1 MSSLFDLAP
10 LPTVAVAGSDRRF
23 PVGRV
28 FCVGRNYEAHAREM
42 GHDPNREAPF
52 FFTKFPQSVVPSGST
67 IPYPPKTGNYHHEA
81 ELVIAIGKAG
91 AGLDPKSALSI
102 VFGYAA
108 GLDMTRRDL
117 QGEAKDKGRPWD
129 LGKNFAFSAP
139 IGTIRPVEGHGH
151 VDAASIE
158 LTVNGI
164 VKQKADVKE
173 LIWNCAEVI
182 SHLSQFER
190 LLPGDLIYT
199 GTPAGVA
206 AVVAGDVLVL
216 TIAGLE
222 PLTIRIGEREKDFES

>member
-1 MSSLFDLAP
+1 MSSVFELPA
-10 LPTVAVAGSDRRF
+10 LPTVAIAGTDKRF

-28 FCVGRNYEAHAREM
+28 FCVGRNYAAHAREM
-42 GHDPNREAPF
+42 GGNPDREPPF
-52 FFTKFPQSVVPSGST
+52 FFTKFPQTIVPGGGT
-67 IPYPPKTGNYHHEA
+67 IPYPPQTSDYHHEA

-91 AGLDPKSALSI
+91 AALDVKSSLDI

-117 QGEAKDKGRPWD
+117 QGKAKEQGRPWD
-129 LGKNFAFSAP
+129 LGKNFAFAGP

-151 VDAASIE
+151 ADSGAIV
-158 LTVNGI
+158 LTVNGNL
-164 VKQKADVKE
+164 KQEADLKD
-173 LIWNCAEVI
+173 LIWNNAEIV
-182 SHLSQFER
+182 SYLSQFER

-206 AVVAGDVLVL
+206 AVVAGDVLEL

-222 PLTIRIGEREKDFES
+222 PLKVTIGERESDFK